1 MVVSG
6 GSYVLS
12 RTIGMKASETL
23 LDVIVD
29 KLGDHIPGI
38 ALNNV
43 ASAVSM
49 GVTGSIA
56 IMVAMVYQFTKL
68 KIQGYSTKESLLRV
82 GKSAKISFAILSMS
96 VIAQGIWGGHIGMV
110 VSVTA
115 GVIMTGVQV
124 TTIVH
129 DKAIR
134 KRIAIYLV
142 ELCEPNIDRL
152 KCDFAYT

>member
-1 MVVSG
+1 
-6 GSYVLS
+6 
-12 RTIGMKASETL
+12 
-23 LDVIVD
+23 
-29 KLGDHIPGI
+29 
-38 ALNNV
+38 
-43 ASAVSM
+43 
-49 GVTGSIA
+49 
-56 IMVAMVYQFTKL
+56 
-68 KIQGYSTKESLLRV
+68 
-82 GKSAKISFAILSMS
+82 MS

-152 KCDFAYT
+152 KCDFTYT